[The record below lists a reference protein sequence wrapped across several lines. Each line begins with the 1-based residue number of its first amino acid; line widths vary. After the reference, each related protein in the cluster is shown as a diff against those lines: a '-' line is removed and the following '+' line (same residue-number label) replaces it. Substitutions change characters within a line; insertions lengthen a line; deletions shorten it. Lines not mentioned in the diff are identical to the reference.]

1 MNTNPGVGL
10 KAVLSLSILF
20 LFCFGAFLSP
30 SSYGQATTGA
40 ISGVVSDGTATVP
53 GAVVAVRHV
62 DTNATRSVTTG
73 EDGRFYFPGLPVG
86 RYEITVEKAG
96 FSKYQQGAIVLLL
109 NQVAVVNVTLKLT
122 SMSETITVTADAPI
136 LNTSNP
142 EVGVR
147 FDTKRLTD
155 LPTNPPGGINSAGGF
170 RDAFAF
176 ALSAPGV
183 SQLNSGNSTFA
194 QGTNFSVNGS
204 RPRGNNFVI
213 DGQDSNDPSVTG
225 RQQVINN
232 TDIVQEF
239 HLITNQF
246 APEYGRAAGS
256 IVNVIT
262 KSGTNDFHGS
272 AFWYYSSNAMNA
284 RTNQDKANK
293 FPNTPFYSEHQFGGT
308 AGGPVWK
315 NHTFFFGSLQRWT
328 IRKLGS
334 GTTISGVPTTAGQ
347 SLLQS
352 TVGARPQ
359 VATLLKFVPGAAT
372 QGSTSGGSPT
382 FASYCV
388 GGGTLPACTGGQR
401 FDIPTGSITGAISS
415 PYNNWQGSGRIDHR
429 INAQHNIGGRYLY
442 SDSVQTGIGQATP
455 AGLFTNQLSRTQA
468 LTAFLASTF
477 TPTTLNELR
486 TSWQRLASNTTPG
499 DPASLTIPSIEVPE
513 LGLTGFNS
521 DVSRTAIG
529 LAVNQPQYRFNNTYQ
544 LQDTF
549 SWTKRS
555 HAMKFGIDFRRIDV
569 KSFFVPTIR
578 GRLNYP
584 TQQPTDASGNRLL
597 PTGTV
602 SIQSFIDD
610 VAAVAD
616 INQALPGGAI
626 INYYRWYD
634 YYFFLQDTWAITH
647 SFSLTYGVR
656 YETPGNALASLFP
669 LNDRIVQAN
678 GGGNVFRLTPR
689 PGRDTDDWQPR
700 LGFAWNP
707 HTSADTWLGHITG
720 GDKLAVRGGY
730 ARTNDYAFIN
740 LALNVAS
747 SFPFLAASSR
757 GPLANAFTQLPLTQP
772 NLSDP
777 VQVALLTRTV
787 LGGDFR
793 SPDAEQFSLEVER
806 QIKSNNLIKVGY
818 VGTKG
823 TGLFQTLD
831 GNPRTLCS
839 PVPISVDATGKV
851 TVLGC
856 PRVDP
861 TRGVIRLRANAGSS
875 TYHSLQVSY
884 DRRFSNGF
892 TAGAHYTWSSFIDSS
907 SDTFNPSARGE
918 VALAQN
924 SFDPRSDRARSTYD
938 RPQRFST
945 NLVYELPLFRSQP
958 GFAGHILGGW
968 QVAAFLTFQ
977 SGSPWSP
984 LNGVDPTNAL
994 GGIDGL
1000 VGSAI
1005 RPNLAPGANP
1015 SGMSAADIL
1024 AHGGASLF
1032 SPLPGCS
1039 RIGTTLTCAPAQRF
1053 GNVGRNILRSD
1064 RLKDVNFS
1072 VSKSIRMTE
1081 RQSFQLRL
1089 DMFDATNTRNFGIP
1103 EARINN
1109 SGFAHQESTNG
1120 GARTLYV
1127 ALRYT
1132 F

>member
-1 MNTNPGVGL
+1 MHLHKNYVKWFVFVSLACLFAVGWQPAL
-10 KAVLSLSILF
+10 V
-20 LFCFGAFLSP
+20 
-30 SSYGQATTGA
+30 GQATTGT
-40 ISGVVSDGTATVP
+40 ISGIVSDGTATVP
-53 GAVVAVRHV
+53 GAMVTLRNL
-62 DTNATRSVTTG
+62 DTNATHNMTT
-73 EDGRFYFPGLPVG
+73 ETDGRFYFPGLPVG
-86 RYEITVEKAG
+86 PYEIEIEKPG
-96 FSKYQQGAIVLLL
+96 FGKYQRGPIVLLL
-109 NQVAVVNVTLKLT
+109 NQVAVVNVTLKLST
-122 SMSETITVTADAPI
+122 VSETVTVTADAPL

-194 QGTNFSVNGS
+194 SGTNFSVNGS
-204 RPRGNNFVI
+204 RPRGNNFII

-232 TDIVQEF
+232 TDIIQEF

-256 IVNVIT
+256 VVNVIT

-272 AFWYYSSNAMNA
+272 AFWYYSSNVMNA
-284 RTNQDKANK
+284 RTNLDKAATNK
-293 FPNTPFYSEHQFGGT
+293 DGSPTFPSTPFYNEHQFGGT
-308 AGGPVWK
+308 VGGPIIK
-315 NHTFFFGSLQRWT
+315 SRTFFFGSIQRWT

-334 GTTISGVPTTAGQ
+334 GTTISGVPTTAGD

-352 TVGARPQ
+352 TAGTRPQ
-359 VATLLKFVPGAAT
+359 VAALLKFVPGAAA
-372 QGSTSGGSPT
+372 QSTSGGNPT

-388 GGGTLPACTGGQR
+388 GGGTLPACSGGR
-401 FDIPTGSITGAISS
+401 RINIPTGSITGAISS
-415 PYNNWQGSGRIDHR
+415 PFSNWQGSGRLDHR
-429 INAQHNIGGRYLY
+429 FNANHNMGGRYLY
-442 SDSVQTGIGQATP
+442 SDSIQAGIGQATP
-455 AGLFTNQLSRTQA
+455 PGLSTSNLSRTQA
-468 LTAFLASTF
+468 LTAFLTSSF
-477 TPTTLNELR
+477 TPTTLNDLR
-486 TSWQRLASNTTPG
+486 ASWQRLASNTTPS
-499 DPASLTIPSIEVPE
+499 DPASLTIPSIEIPE

-529 LAVNQPQYRFNNTYQ
+529 LAVNQPQFRFNNTYQ

-549 SWTKRS
+549 SWTKGA

-578 GRLNYP
+578 GRLTYP
-584 TQQPTDASGNRLL
+584 TVQPSGANAL
-597 PTGTV
+597 PAGTV
-602 SIQSFIDD
+602 SIQTFIDD
-610 VAAVAD
+610 NASVAD

-626 INYYRWYD
+626 INYYKWYD
-634 YYFFLQDTWAITH
+634 YYVFAQDTWAVTH
-647 SFSLTYGVR
+647 RLSLTYGLR
-656 YETPGNALASLFP
+656 YETPGNALASLYP
-669 LNDRIVQAN
+669 LNDAIVRAN
-678 GGGNVFRLTPR
+678 GGGSGFLLTPR

-700 LGFAWNP
+700 VGFSWNP
-707 HTSADTWLGHITG
+707 HFSNNGLMGWVSG
-720 GDKLAVRGGY
+720 GDNLVVRGGY

-757 GPLANAFTQLPLTQP
+757 GPLANAFTQLPQTAP
-772 NLSDP
+772 NLSNP
-777 VQVALLTRTV
+777 ATVALLTRTV
-787 LGGDFR
+787 LAGDFR
-793 SPDAEQFSLEVER
+793 TPDAEQFSLEVQR
-806 QIKSNNLIKVGY
+806 QIKSNNVVRVGY

-839 PVPISVDATGKV
+839 PVPMTGNNV
-851 TVLGC
+851 AGC
-856 PRVDP
+856 PRVDT

-875 TYHSLQVSY
+875 IYHSLQVSY

-892 TAGAHYTWSSFIDSS
+892 TAGAHYTWSAFIDSS

-918 VALAQN
+918 VAIAQN
-924 SFDPRSDRARSTYD
+924 SFNLRADRGRSTYD
-938 RPQRFST
+938 RPQRVSV
-945 NLVYELPLFRSQP
+945 NLVYELPFFRSQS
-958 GFAGHILGGW
+958 GFVGHVLGGW
-968 QVAAFLTFQ
+968 QIATFLTFQ

-984 LNGVDPTNAL
+984 LNGVDPTTAL

-1005 RPNLAPGANP
+1005 RPDLNTTLNVF
-1015 SGMSAADIL
+1015 GMSSADIL
-1024 AHGGASLF
+1024 AHGGAALF
-1032 SPLPGCS
+1032 KQLAPCT
-1039 RIGTTLTCAPAQRF
+1039 RIGTTATCAPGERF

-1064 RLKDVNFS
+1064 RLKAVDFS
-1072 VSKSIRMTE
+1072 ISKSMQITE
-1081 RQSFQLRL
+1081 HQSIQLRL
-1089 DMFDATNTRNFGIP
+1089 DMFDLTNTRNFGIP

-1109 SGFAHQESTNG
+1109 VGFAHQESTNG
-1120 GARTLYV
+1120 GARTMYAAV
-1127 ALRYT
+1127 RYT

>member
-1 MNTNPGVGL
+1 MHLDKKYRKWFALVCLACLVGFGL
-10 KAVLSLSILF
+10 QPALF
-20 LFCFGAFLSP
+20 
-30 SSYGQATTGA
+30 GQATTGT
-40 ISGVVSDGTATVP
+40 ISGTVTDGTATVP
-53 GAVVAVRHV
+53 GAVVTVRDL
-62 DTNATRSVTTG
+62 DTNATHKMTTDV
-73 EDGRFYFPGLPVG
+73 DGRFYFPGLPVG
-86 RYEITVEKAG
+86 PYEIEIEKPG
-96 FSKYQQGAIVLLL
+96 FGRYHQGPIVLLL
-109 NQVAVVNVTLKLT
+109 NQVAVVNVTLSL
-122 SMSETITVTADAPI
+122 SGVVETVTVTADAPL
-136 LNTSNP
+136 LNTSNA

-183 SQLNSGNSTFA
+183 SQLNSGNSTFG

-232 TDIVQEF
+232 TDIIQEF

-256 IVNVIT
+256 VVNVVT

-284 RTNQDKANK
+284 RTNLDKAAG
-293 FPNTPFYSEHQFGGT
+293 FIDTPFYNEHQFGGT
-308 AGGPVWK
+308 VGGPIIK
-315 NHTFFFGSLQRWT
+315 NKTFFFGSLQRWT

-334 GTTISGVPTTAGQ
+334 GTTISGVPTTAGD

-352 TVGARPQ
+352 SVGSRPQ
-359 VATLLKFVPGAAT
+359 VAALLKFVPGAAT
-372 QGSTSGGSPT
+372 QGRDSKGNLT
-382 FASYCV
+382 FASFCSA
-388 GGGTLPACTGGQR
+388 GGTAPNCTGGVANLVNV
-401 FDIPTGSITGAISS
+401 PTGSITGSISS
-415 PYNNWQGSGRIDHR
+415 PFSNWQGSGRIDHR
-429 INAQHNIGGRYLY
+429 FNANENIGGRYLY
-442 SDSVQTGIGQATP
+442 SDSIQAGIGQATP
-455 AGLFTNQLSRTQA
+455 PGLSTSNLSRTQA
-468 LTAFLASTF
+468 LTAFLTSSF
-477 TPTTLNELR
+477 TPTTLNDLR
-486 TSWQRLASNTTPG
+486 ASWQRLASNTTPT

-513 LGLTGFNS
+513 LGMTGFNS
-521 DVSRTAIG
+521 DVSRTAMG
-529 LAVNQPQYRFNNTYQ
+529 LAVNQPQFRFNNTYQ

-549 SWTKRS
+549 SWNKGA

-584 TQQPTDASGNRLL
+584 TVQPTGANAL
-597 PTGTV
+597 PAGTV

-610 VAAVAD
+610 TAAVAD
-616 INQALPGGAI
+616 INQALPGGAT

-634 YYFFLQDTWAITH
+634 YYAFAQDTWAVTH
-647 SFSLTYGVR
+647 TFSLTYGLR
-656 YETPGNALASLFP
+656 YETPGNALASLYP
-669 LNDRIVQAN
+669 LNDRIVQTN
-678 GGGNVFRLTPR
+678 GGNAGFLLTPR
-689 PGRDTDDWQPR
+689 PSRDTDDWQPR
-700 LGFAWNP
+700 VGFSWNP
-707 HTSADTWLGHITG
+707 HFSNHGVLGWMSG
-720 GDKLAVRGGY
+720 GNNLVVRGGY

-747 SFPFLAASSR
+747 SFPFLASSSR
-757 GPLANAFTQLPLTQP
+757 GPLTNAFTQLPLTSP
-772 NLSDP
+772 NLADP
-777 VQVALLTRTV
+777 VVVARLTRTV
-787 LGGDFR
+787 LAGDFR
-793 SPDAEQFSLEVER
+793 TPDAEQFSLEVQR
-806 QIKSNNLIKVGY
+806 QIKSNNVVRLGY

-831 GNPRTLCS
+831 GNPRILCPAV
-839 PVPISVDATGKV
+839 PVRFDSKGTQIPV
-851 TVLGC
+851 GC

-861 TRGVIRLRANAGSS
+861 SRGVIRLRANAGSS
-875 TYHSLQVSY
+875 IYHSLQVSY

-892 TAGAHYTWSSFIDSS
+892 TAGAHYTWSAFIDSS

-918 VALAQN
+918 VAIAQN
-924 SFDPRSDRARSTYD
+924 SFNLRGDRGRSTYD
-938 RPQRFST
+938 RPQRVSV
-945 NLVYELPLFRSQP
+945 NLVYELPFFRGQSS
-958 GFAGHILGGW
+958 FAGHVLGGW
-968 QVAAFLTFQ
+968 QIATFLTYQ

-984 LNGVDPTNAL
+984 LNGVDPTAAL

-1005 RPNLAPGANP
+1005 RPDLNTTL
-1015 SGMSAADIL
+1015 SVFGMSSADIV
-1024 AHGGASLF
+1024 AHGGAALF
-1032 SPLPGCS
+1032 KPLAPCT
-1039 RIGTTLTCAPAQRF
+1039 RIGTTATCAPGERF

-1064 RLKDVNFS
+1064 RLKVVDFS
-1072 VSKSIRMTE
+1072 VSKSTRIAE
-1081 RQSFQLRL
+1081 HQSIQLRL
-1089 DMFDATNTRNFGIP
+1089 DMFDLTNTRNFGIP

-1120 GARTLYV
+1120 GARTMYAAV
-1127 ALRYT
+1127 RYT

>member
-1 MNTNPGVGL
+1 MHLRKNYMKRFVFVSLACLFGFGL
-10 KAVLSLSILF
+10 QPALL
-20 LFCFGAFLSP
+20 
-30 SSYGQATTGA
+30 GQATTGT
-40 ISGVVSDGTATVP
+40 ISGTVTDGTATVP
-53 GAVVAVRHV
+53 GAVVTVRDL
-62 DTNATRSVTTG
+62 DTNATHNMTTDG
-73 EDGRFYFPGLPVG
+73 DGRFYFPGLPVG
-86 RYEITVEKAG
+86 PYEIEIEKPG
-96 FSKYQQGAIVLLL
+96 FGKYKRGPIFLLL
-109 NQVAVVNVTLKLT
+109 NQVAVVNVTLKLST
-122 SMSETITVTADAPI
+122 VSETITVTADSPL

-155 LPTNPPGGINSAGGF
+155 LPTNPPGGINSGGGF

-194 QGTNFSVNGS
+194 SGTNFSVNGS
-204 RPRGNNFVI
+204 RPRGNNFII

-232 TDIVQEF
+232 TDIIQEF

-256 IVNVIT
+256 VVNVIT

-272 AFWYYSSNAMNA
+272 AFWYYSSNVMNA
-284 RTNQDKANK
+284 RTNLDKAATNKDGSPK
-293 FPNTPFYSEHQFGGT
+293 FPSTPFYNEHQFGGT
-308 AGGPVWK
+308 VGGPIIK
-315 NHTFFFGSLQRWT
+315 NRTFFFGSLQRWT

-334 GTTISGVPTTAGQ
+334 GTTIAGVPTTAGD

-352 TVGARPQ
+352 TVGSRPL
-359 VATLLKFVPGAAT
+359 VAALLKFVPGAAA
-372 QGSTSGGSPT
+372 QGTSGGNPT

-388 GGGTLPACTGGQR
+388 GGGTLPACSSGQR
-401 FDIPTGSITGAISS
+401 INIPTGSITGAISS
-415 PYNNWQGSGRIDHR
+415 PFDNWQGSGRIDHR
-429 INAQHNIGGRYLY
+429 FNANQNIGGRYLY
-442 SDSVQTGIGQATP
+442 SDSVQAGIGQATP
-455 AGLFTNQLSRTQA
+455 PGFSTSNLSRTQA
-468 LTAFLASTF
+468 LTAFLTSSF
-477 TPTTLNELR
+477 TPTTLNDLR
-486 TSWQRLASNTTPG
+486 ASWQRLASNTTPT
-499 DPASLTIPSIEVPE
+499 DPASLTIPSIEIPE

-529 LAVNQPQYRFNNTYQ
+529 LAVNQPQFRFNNTYQ

-549 SWTKRS
+549 SWNKGAHT
-555 HAMKFGIDFRRIDV
+555 MKFGIDFRRIDV

-578 GRLNYP
+578 GRLTYP
-584 TQQPTDASGNRLL
+584 TVQPAGL
-597 PTGTV
+597 PAGTV
-602 SIQSFIDD
+602 SIQRFIDD
-610 VAAVAD
+610 NASVAD

-626 INYYRWYD
+626 INYYKWYD
-634 YYFFLQDTWAITH
+634 YYVFAQDTWAVTH
-647 SFSLTYGVR
+647 RLSLTYGLR
-656 YETPGNALASLFP
+656 YETPGIALASLYP
-669 LNDRIVQAN
+669 LNDKIVQVN
-678 GGGNVFRLTPR
+678 GGGSGFLLSPR

-700 LGFAWNP
+700 VGFSWNP
-707 HTSADTWLGHITG
+707 HFSNHGLMGWVSA
-720 GDKLAVRGGY
+720 GDNLVVRGGY

-757 GPLANAFTQLPLTQP
+757 GPLANAFTQLPQTAP
-772 NLSDP
+772 NLSNP
-777 VQVALLTRTV
+777 AAVAQLTRTV
-787 LGGDFR
+787 LAGDFR
-793 SPDAEQFSLEVER
+793 TPDAEQFSLEVQR
-806 QIKSNNLIKVGY
+806 QIKSNNVVHVGY

-839 PVPISVDATGKV
+839 PVPMTGN
-851 TVLGC
+851 TVAGC

-875 TYHSLQVSY
+875 IYHSLQVSY

-892 TAGAHYTWSSFIDSS
+892 TAGAHYTWSAFIDSS

-918 VALAQN
+918 VAIAQN
-924 SFDPRSDRARSTYD
+924 SFNLRADRGRSTYD
-938 RPQRFST
+938 RPQRVSV
-945 NLVYELPLFRSQP
+945 NLVYELPFFRDQSS
-958 GFAGHILGGW
+958 FAGRVLGGW
-968 QVAAFLTFQ
+968 QIATFLTFQ

-984 LNGVDPTNAL
+984 LNGVDPTTAL

-1005 RPNLAPGANP
+1005 RPDLNTTLNVF
-1015 SGMSAADIL
+1015 GMSSADIV
-1024 AHGGASLF
+1024 AHGGAALF
-1032 SPLPGCS
+1032 KQLAPCT
-1039 RIGTTLTCAPAQRF
+1039 RIGTTATCAPGERF

-1064 RLKDVNFS
+1064 RLKVVDFS
-1072 VSKSIRMTE
+1072 ISKSTRFAE
-1081 RQSFQLRL
+1081 HQSIQLRL
-1089 DMFDATNTRNFGIP
+1089 DIFDMTNTRNFGIP
-1103 EARINN
+1103 EARISNVA
-1109 SGFAHQESTNG
+1109 GFAHQESTNG
-1120 GARTLYV
+1120 GARSMYA

>member
-1 MNTNPGVGL
+1 MNTNARFCL
-10 KAVLSLSILF
+10 KAILSLSVLL
-20 LFCFGAFLSP
+20 LFCLGLLFCP
-30 SSYGQATTGA
+30 NSYSQDTTGT
-40 ISGVVSDGTATVP
+40 ISGVVSDGKAIVP
-53 GAVVAVRHV
+53 GAMVTVRDL
-62 DTNATRSVTTG
+62 DTNATRTITTG

-86 RYEITVEKAG
+86 PYEITVEKAG
-96 FSKYQQGAIVLLL
+96 FGKYRQGPVVLLL
-109 NQVAVVNVTLKLT
+109 NQVAVVNVALKLS

-183 SQLNSGNSTFA
+183 SQMNSGNSTFA

-256 IVNVIT
+256 VVNLIT

-284 RTNQDKANK
+284 RTNQDKAAK
-293 FPNTPFYSEHQFGGT
+293 FLSTPFYSEHQFGGT
-308 AGGPVWK
+308 AGGPVWR

-328 IRKLGS
+328 IRKLGT

-347 SLLQS
+347 PLLQS
-352 TVGARPQ
+352 SVGVRPQ
-359 VATLLKFVPGAAT
+359 VAALLKFVPGAAT
-372 QGSTSGGSPT
+372 QGTSGGNPT

-388 GGGTLPACTGGQR
+388 GGGTLPACGGGQR

-429 INAQHNIGGRYLY
+429 INAQHSLGGRYLY
-442 SDSVQTGIGQATP
+442 SDSVQNGIGQATP
-455 AGLFTNQLSRTQA
+455 PGLFTNNPVRTQA
-468 LTAFLASTF
+468 LTAYLTSTL

-486 TSWQRLASNTTPG
+486 ASWQRLASNTLPG

-521 DVSRTAIG
+521 DISRTAIG
-529 LAVNQPQYRFNNTYQ
+529 LAVNQPQYRYNNTYQ

-549 SWTKRS
+549 SWNKGS
-555 HAMKFGIDFRRIDV
+555 HGLKFGLDFRRIDA

-584 TQQPTDASGNRLL
+584 TVQPTGL
-597 PTGTV
+597 PAGTV

-610 VAAVAD
+610 LASVAD
-616 INQALPGGAI
+616 INQALPGGTT

-634 YYFFLQDTWAITH
+634 YYFFLQDTWAITP

-656 YETPGNALASLFP
+656 YETPGNAIASLYP
-669 LNDRIVQAN
+669 LNDQIVRTN
-678 GGGNVFRLTPR
+678 GGGDVFRLAPR
-689 PGRDTDDWQPR
+689 PSRDTDDWQPR
-700 LGFAWNP
+700 VGFAWNP
-707 HTSADTWLGHITG
+707 HTSTDGWLGRISG

-730 ARTNDYAFIN
+730 ARTNDYVFIN

-747 SFPFLAASSR
+747 SFPFLASSSR

-772 NLSDP
+772 NLSNP
-777 VQVALLTRTV
+777 VAVAQLTRTV
-787 LGGDFR
+787 LAGDFR
-793 SPDAEQFSLEVER
+793 TPVAEQFSLEVER
-806 QIKSNNLIKVGY
+806 QIKSNNVIRVGY

-839 PVPISVDATGKV
+839 PVPMATLPSNTV
-851 TVLGC
+851 TGC
-856 PRVDP
+856 PRVNP
-861 TRGVIRLRANAGSS
+861 ARGVIRLRANAGSS

-884 DRRFSNGF
+884 DRRFANGF
-892 TAGAHYTWSSFIDSS
+892 TAGAHYTWSSFIDSN

-918 VALAQN
+918 VALVQN
-924 SFDPRSDRARSTYD
+924 SFDPRPDRARSTYD
-938 RPQRFST
+938 RPQRFSI
-945 NLVYELPLFRSQP
+945 NLVYELPFFRDQP

-968 QVAAFLTFQ
+968 QVATFLTFQ

-1005 RPNLAPGANP
+1005 RPDLNTNLNVF
-1015 SGMSAADIL
+1015 GMSSADIL

-1032 SPLPGCS
+1032 KQLAACTRIAGTDTCTPGE
-1039 RIGTTLTCAPAQRF
+1039 RF

-1072 VSKSIRMTE
+1072 VSKSIRTTE

-1089 DMFDATNTRNFGIP
+1089 DMFDLSNTRNFGIP

-1127 ALRYT
+1127 SLRYT